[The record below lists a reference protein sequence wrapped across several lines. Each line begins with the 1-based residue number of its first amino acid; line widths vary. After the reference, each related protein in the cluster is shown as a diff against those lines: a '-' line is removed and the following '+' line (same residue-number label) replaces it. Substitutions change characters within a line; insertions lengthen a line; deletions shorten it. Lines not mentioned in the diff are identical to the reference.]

1 MKRQQF
7 ILNISLISAASLLF
21 PSLLFSKNQRVLRKV
36 QIPLGG
42 EHIRHGIYNPKRIF
56 SQNLPNWFEVFER
69 EILLSNGHS
78 AGPNDLGVINLKI
91 NGDALSI
98 FQKGQGFSILNGSES
113 LELYTLNYPRIIP
126 TKTGSIE
133 ILPVGKTK
141 VHSKHESIGICLKGG
156 AQIGSEHVTEFECLS
171 LSGDHEI
178 KVLDGSVLILIQKT

>member
-36 QIPLGG
+36 HIPLGG
-42 EHIRHGIYNPKRIF
+42 EHIRHGIYNPKRIR

-78 AGPNDLGVINLKI
+78 AGPNDLGVINFKI
-91 NGDALSI
+91 NGRTLSI
-98 FQKGQGFSILNGSES
+98 FQKGQGFSLLNESES
-113 LELYTLNYPRIIP
+113 LELNALNPLRNIP
-126 TKTGSIE
+126 TKTGNIQ

-141 VHSKHESIGICLKGG
+141 VHSKHESIGICLKGR
-156 AQIGSEHVTEFECLS
+156 AHIDSENVTEFECFS
-171 LSGDHEI
+171 LSGDLDI
-178 KVLDGSVLILIQKT
+178 NVLHDSILILIQKT